1 MTIQGFLSI
10 IVGMLGCL
18 FFVGGGIGLL
28 RLPDVFSR
36 LHAATK
42 ADNLGLGLIVLAGL
56 LQIESWHDALK
67 LLLIWVLILLSSTT
81 TCHLIAKAALAE
93 GIRPWRQS

>member
-1 MTIQGFLSI
+1 MTIESILSI
-10 IVGMLGCL
+10 IVGMFGCL
-18 FFVGGGIGLL
+18 FFVGGGIGML

-56 LQIESWHDALK
+56 LQIESGFDALK
-67 LLLIWVLILLSSTT
+67 LVLIWLLILSSSTT

>member
-1 MTIQGFLSI
+1 MTIQSILSI
-10 IVGMLGCL
+10 IVGMFGCL
-18 FFVGGGIGLL
+18 FFVGGGIGML

-56 LQIESWHDALK
+56 LQIESGFDALK
-67 LLLIWVLILLSSTT
+67 LVLIWLLILLSSTT